1 MEQWKILLLQLR
13 EVARFKNKTIN
24 ELANDRKMSQSS
36 VSNFFSIKNPPSL
49 SNFIEMCDLIGVKLT
64 LEGRNGEVIP
74 LANLEAIAKMQL
86 EFIENRNRKINE
98 ILDLNDKANDDVFKN
113 KK

>member
-1 MEQWKILLLQLR
+1 MENWKILILQLR
-13 EVARFKNKTIN
+13 EVAKLKGKTIN
-24 ELANDRKMSQSS
+24 ELAEQRKVNQSAIS
-36 VSNFFSIKNPPSL
+36 SFFSIKSPPSL
-49 SNFIEMCDLIGVKLT
+49 ATFDEMCNLIGVKLT